1 VAWLAAAVAGGP
13 VIGVF
18 TPIGIA
24 LSVPLEYRFAFSP
37 SDSQAP
43 PDGIILLGGATIDGL
58 KAVSALSQ
66 NYPKAVMA
74 NAINA
79 PRRRDDRA
87 GATQSMYRLSTV
99 SANQLSFA
107 IGKTDS
113 KRTTNPIIT
122 SGIVMASK
130 TEPARCSSSLSAS
143 NSPGAPTI
151 FLDPGFTLLWIAEEM
166 REEHFRRT

>member
-1 VAWLAAAVAGGP
+1 
-13 VIGVF
+13 
-18 TPIGIA
+18 
-24 LSVPLEYRFAFSP
+24 
-37 SDSQAP
+37 
-43 PDGIILLGGATIDGL
+43 
-58 KAVSALSQ
+58 
-66 NYPKAVMA
+66 
-74 NAINA
+74 
-79 PRRRDDRA
+79 
-87 GATQSMYRLSTV
+87 MYRLSTV

-130 TEPARCSSSLSAS
+130 TEPARSSSSSLSAS

-151 FLDPGFTLLWIAEEM
+151 FLDPGFTLLWIAKEM